1 MSMNTRIVM
10 TVLVILVFPGSGAAD
25 AQTSLSPVLAAVKSV
40 KCAFPLYAVGTWSN
54 GEPTAELKKAS
65 LSVAFDEINT
75 EDGTARAK
83 GPFGDLHIIAKLSI
97 WSLHLLEISGEG
109 MLRITTVFDK
119 ESRPGRY
126 KAVHTR
132 HEYTE
137 VSLPGFTS
145 RPEQY
150 YGECEISTK

>member
-1 MSMNTRIVM
+1 MSMNTRIGM
-10 TVLVILVFPGSGAAD
+10 TLLVVLVFPGSRAANTQ
-25 AQTSLSPVLAAVKSV
+25 ASLSPVLATAKSV
-40 KCAFPLYAVGTWSN
+40 KCAFPLYAIGTWTD
-54 GEPTAELKKAS
+54 GEPKAELKKAS
-65 LSVAFDEINT
+65 LSVAFDQINT
-75 EDGTARAK
+75 EDGTARAN
-83 GPFGDLHIIAKLSI
+83 GPYGDLHIIAKLSI

-119 ESRPGRY
+119 ESRPGKY

-150 YGECEISTK
+150 YGECEILQ